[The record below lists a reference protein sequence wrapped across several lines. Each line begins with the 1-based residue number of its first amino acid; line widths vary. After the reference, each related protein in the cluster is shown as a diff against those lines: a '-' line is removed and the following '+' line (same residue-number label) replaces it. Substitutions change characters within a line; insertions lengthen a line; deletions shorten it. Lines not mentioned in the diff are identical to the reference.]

1 MRIHAAQPEPM
12 ANSMAEALTLEPMG
26 EEGEGCVFWS
36 IISLIFKLCIYSKRV
51 SCSLQ
56 CQETHSREI
65 YCQII
70 FFIYV

>member
-1 MRIHAAQPEPM
+1 MCIHAAQPE
-12 ANSMAEALTLEPMG
+12 SMADSIAGALEPMG
-26 EEGEGCVFWS
+26 EEEEGCAFWS
-36 IISLIFKLCIYSKRV
+36 IISLILKLNIYSKRV

-70 FFIYV
+70 FCIYV